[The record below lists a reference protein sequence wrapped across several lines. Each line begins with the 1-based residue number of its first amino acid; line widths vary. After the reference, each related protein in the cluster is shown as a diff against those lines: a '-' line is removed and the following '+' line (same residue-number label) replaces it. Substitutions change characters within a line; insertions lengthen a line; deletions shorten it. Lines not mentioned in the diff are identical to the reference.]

1 MLSLKDL
8 WMSWVVWYIQW
19 DQTICKVVAGFQ
31 EIKNNWKI
39 IKLALQKVVAV
50 AYERVKLQGF
60 DQENVAVFGPVVA
73 YGK

>member
-19 DQTICKVVAGFQ
+19 DQTICKVVASLQ

-39 IKLALQKVVAV
+39 IKQAPQKVVAV
-50 AYERVKLQGF
+50 TYERVKLQGF